1 MAVGVAVAQAAAEE
15 KEAGI
20 LNTAAAR
27 EEGLRKAAAER
38 EEGVRKAAA
47 EREEGMRTAA
57 AGREE
62 IARLEEQ
69 LKAKEKDNEK
79 EIVIALL
86 QQELEHQ
93 KETTKIEKEA
103 LQREAEALQREAETA
118 KENFS
123 NLVSQS
129 SVKVPRN
136 LSRTRPS
143 MVSSDTH
150 LIHLL
155 HAHLLLAHACRSTIL
170 PVIFFTP
177 SVDRR
182 HRPQPK
188 VRRCR

>member
-86 QQELEHQ
+86 QQELQHE
-93 KETTKIEKEA
+93 KETTKIEK
-103 LQREAEALQREAETA
+103 EALQREAETA

-170 PVIFFTP
+170 TVIFFTP

>member
-69 LKAKEKDNEK
+69 LKAKEKDNQ
-79 EIVIALL
+79 IALL
-86 QQELEHQ
+86 QQKLEHQ

-170 PVIFFTP
+170 TVIFFTP